1 MSLLSNVQ
9 TLHQMI
15 LSGKM
20 LDAFEQFYADDVV
33 MQEPGEAPRV
43 GKDTNRIYEQNFVA
57 SLKAVHA
64 GSVKSMAINEE
75 TGTVF
80 AERSMDVE
88 FATGMRVVM
97 EQVSVQTRVGDKV
110 VHERF
115 YYNKG

>member
-20 LDAFEQFYADDVV
+20 LEAFEQFYADDVV
-33 MQEPGEAPRV
+33 MHEPGSDPRI
-43 GKDTNRIYEQNFVA
+43 GKEINRTYEQDFVA

-80 AERSMDVE
+80 AERSMDME
-88 FATGMRVVM
+88 FATGMRMVM
-97 EQVSVQTRVGDKV
+97 EQVSVQTRVGDKI